1 MQVKRMQR
9 ADMQAGGHKVLVT
22 GASGFYG
29 RHLVPFLQATGYE
42 PVAMTRRDV
51 SFGGPVRVIKITDI
65 ETGIDWA
72 RHLDGVGAV
81 VHLAGLAHVKSVIP
95 DSDYD
100 RLNRAV
106 TKRLA
111 RASKSAGA
119 KLIYI
124 SSIAGQS
131 GSSADH
137 VLVESG
143 PAGPTTAY
151 GRSKLRAEQEVAA
164 AGDRYVIFRPT
175 LTYGSGVVG
184 NMGGLIRLSTGRIP
198 PPFGALHNKRSLL
211 AVETMCEAVSF
222 ALKTEAAMGQT
233 FLLADPEPVSVAEM
247 VRALRE
253 GGGMR
258 GGGLRMPPAILSAL
272 ARLIG
277 GADLWDKIGGDLV
290 VSVEKLRTFGFR
302 WKVDTREGLRALGA
316 MFSGRLS
323 S

>member
-1 MQVKRMQR
+1 M
-9 ADMQAGGHKVLVT
+9 
-22 GASGFYG
+22 
-29 RHLVPFLQATGYE
+29 
-42 PVAMTRRDV
+42 
-51 SFGGPVRVIKITDI
+51 
-65 ETGIDWA
+65 
-72 RHLDGVGAV
+72 
-81 VHLAGLAHVKSVIP
+81 
-95 DSDYD
+95 
-100 RLNRAV
+100 
-106 TKRLA
+106 
-111 RASKSAGA
+111 
-119 KLIYI
+119 
-124 SSIAGQS
+124 
-131 GSSADH
+131 
-137 VLVESG
+137 LVESD

-184 NMGGLIRLSTGRIP
+184 NMGRLIRLSTGRIP

-247 VRALRE
+247 VLALRE

-277 GADLWDKIGGDLV
+277 APIYGIKLRVTSSSRSRSSGRSASDGRSIRARDCALSAQYSRGDCRL
-290 VSVEKLRTFGFR
+290 EKLARSF
-302 WKVDTREGLRALGA
+302 L
-316 MFSGRLS
+316 
-323 S
+323 